1 VSKNVQEIFFF
12 SASSR
17 DAELDISVIYNNR
30 ETIKGLEDEV
40 PVVKEMKDKAKLSS
54 CFNN

>member
-1 VSKNVQEIFFF
+1 MFGKFFFF

-30 ETIKGLEDEV
+30 EIIKGLEDEV
-40 PVVKEMKDKAKLSS
+40 PVVKK
-54 CFNN
+54 